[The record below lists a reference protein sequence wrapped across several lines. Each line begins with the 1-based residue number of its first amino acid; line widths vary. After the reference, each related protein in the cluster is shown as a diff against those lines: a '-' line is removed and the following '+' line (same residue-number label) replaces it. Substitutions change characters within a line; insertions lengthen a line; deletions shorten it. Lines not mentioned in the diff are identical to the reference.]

1 MPETTLDEM
10 DAELANTCAQ
20 LLKMTLTAAQAHAA
34 HDGKPQLVDS
44 IGRLAEARLIIH
56 ALGHDL
62 EIELLAPAADGSGT
76 VQFFRLSANSAPAWT
91 LH

>member
-1 MPETTLDEM
+1 MPNLTIDAL

-34 HDGKPQLVDS
+34 YDQKPQLADS
-44 IGRLAEARLIIH
+44 IGRLNEARLIVH

-76 VQFFRLSANSAPAWT
+76 VSFFKLQANSAPAWT
-91 LH
+91 LQ